1 MGLTNNLKS
10 LCLLI
15 ACLLYLNGCAYVKLQ
30 NYKPV
35 GAQEIVGGTR
45 AKIELTDKV
54 MLHAYITCDP
64 IVRTGTGIGSDPDN
78 NPKYCN
84 ASANLFGLASIDFE
98 FVNDEIILRNGE
110 DQKKKYEKLNT
121 STNEGGRE
129 QFAIFDYLG
138 GQYDYWRGISTGF
151 LLDERPRILELL
163 VPDVKIE
170 GIIYKIPVL
179 KYQYWENTEFRHIL
193 QGG

>member
-1 MGLTNNLKS
+1 MRLTNNLKL
-10 LCLLI
+10 LCVLI
-15 ACLLYLNGCAYVKLQ
+15 ACLLSLNGCAYVKFQ

-35 GAQEIVGGTR
+35 GVQDVVDGTR
-45 AKIELTDKV
+45 AKIVLTDKV
-54 MLHAYITCDP
+54 MLRAYITCDP
-64 IVRTGTGIGSDPDN
+64 IVHAGTGIGSDPDN
-78 NPKYCN
+78 NPKYCS
-84 ASANLFGLASIDFE
+84 ASANLFGLTSIAFE
-98 FVNDEIILRNGE
+98 FVNDELILRNGE

-121 STNEGGRE
+121 STIEGGRE

-138 GQYDYWRGISTGF
+138 GVYDYWRGVSTGF

-163 VPDVKIE
+163 VPDVKID
-170 GIIYKIPVL
+170 GKIYKIPVL